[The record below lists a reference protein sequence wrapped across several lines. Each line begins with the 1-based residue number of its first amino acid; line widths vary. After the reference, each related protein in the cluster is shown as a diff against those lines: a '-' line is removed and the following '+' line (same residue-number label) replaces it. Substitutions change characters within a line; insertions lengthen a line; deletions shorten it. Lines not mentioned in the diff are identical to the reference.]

1 MAPCPCPLLQMFWI
15 CSPCTISLTFVLFFG
30 TAKFGANRPGVED
43 SDDDVPIF
51 AGRASSTPP
60 TVKKA
65 CDEPRGEPRRKRRH
79 RPRIATRKI
88 DKVISRVLA
97 GAEAVELIRPDE
109 DACDLDRNVA
119 ELINVCFSDDGGH
132 RRFSPAYYADIFH
145 ELGVTDVIRLNEPR
159 YDGGA
164 FASRGIAHHD
174 LRFDDCTANQ
184 RSTCLNL
191 TPA

>member
-1 MAPCPCPLLQMFWI
+1 MNFTYSLLQQLW
-15 CSPCTISLTFVLFFG
+15 
-30 TAKFGANRPGVED
+30 R
-43 SDDDVPIF
+43 
-51 AGRASSTPP
+51 
-60 TVKKA
+60 
-65 CDEPRGEPRRKRRH
+65 RRH
-79 RPRIATRKI
+79 
-88 DKVISRVLA
+88 
-97 GAEAVELIRPDE
+97 
-109 DACDLDRNVA
+109 
-119 ELINVCFSDDGGH
+119 
-132 RRFSPAYYADIFH
+132 IFH

>member
-1 MAPCPCPLLQMFWI
+1 M
-15 CSPCTISLTFVLFFG
+15 
-30 TAKFGANRPGVED
+30 
-43 SDDDVPIF
+43 
-51 AGRASSTPP
+51 
-60 TVKKA
+60 
-65 CDEPRGEPRRKRRH
+65 
-79 RPRIATRKI
+79 
-88 DKVISRVLA
+88 
-97 GAEAVELIRPDE
+97 
-109 DACDLDRNVA
+109 
-119 ELINVCFSDDGGH
+119 NVCFSDDGGH